1 MSKHLKRLA
10 TPRSWTI
17 PRKTNVYT
25 TKPAPGPHAI
35 EHAVPLGTVLRDYL
49 GLAATGR
56 EARTAIGHGKI
67 MVDGRIVKAHK
78 LPVGFMDVVTVPDM
92 KKSWR
97 AIVDD
102 KSRIRFVEV
111 ADSEAG
117 WKLCQI
123 RNKATVKGGKTQLN
137 LHDGR
142 NMLVKKDDYKTGDV
156 LKLELPTQKII
167 GHHKFEV
174 GADVLVTGG
183 RHAGQIAP
191 IKSIETTRSHK
202 ANLVHLTGGKSDGEP
217 GPDGDA
223 SAFTTVKHYAF
234 PLGAD
239 KKVIQ
244 AAEVKVIVQ

>member
-35 EHAVPLGTVLRDYL
+35 AHAVPLSTVMRDYL
-49 GLAATGR
+49 GIAATGR
-56 EARTAIGHGKI
+56 EARTAIGAGKI
-67 MVDGRIVKAHK
+67 LVDGRVVKDGK
-78 LPVGFMDVVTVPDM
+78 LPVGFMDVVTVPAM

-97 AIVDD
+97 TVIDD

-111 ADSEAG
+111 DDKESG

-123 RNKATVKGGKTQLN
+123 TGKTTVKGGKTQLN

-142 NMLVKKDDYKTGDV
+142 NLLVKKDDYKTGDV
-156 LKLELPTQKII
+156 LKLELPTQTII
-167 GHHKFEV
+167 GHHKLEE

-183 RHAGQIAP
+183 RHAGEIAP
-191 IKSIETTRSHK
+191 IGSVEVTRSHK
-202 ANLVHLTGGKSDGEP
+202 QNLVHLK
-217 GPDGDA
+217 DGDNT
-223 SAFTTVKHYAF
+223 FTTVKKYAF
-234 PLGAD
+234 PLGGD
-239 KKVIQ
+239 KKVIE
-244 AAEVKVIVQ
+244 AAEVKVVA

>member
-17 PRKTNVYT
+17 SRKTNVYT

-56 EARTAIGHGKI
+56 EARTAIGHGKVL
-67 MVDGRIVKAHK
+67 VDGRVVKEHK
-78 LPVGFMDVVTVPDM
+78 LPVGFMDVVTVPAM

-97 AIVDD
+97 AVVDD

-111 ADSEAG
+111 ADKEAG

-123 RNKATVKGGKTQLN
+123 NNKSTVRGGKTQLN

-142 NMLVKKDDYKTGDV
+142 NILVKKDDYKTGDV
-156 LKLELPTQKII
+156 LKLELPSQKII
-167 GHHKFEV
+167 GHHKFEE
-174 GADVLVTGG
+174 GAEVLVTGG
-183 RHAGQIAP
+183 RHAGEIAP
-191 IKSIETTRSHK
+191 IGTIEVTRSHK
-202 ANLVHLTGGKSDGEP
+202 PNLVHLK
-217 GPDGDA
+217 DGDN
-223 SAFTTVKHYAF
+223 SFTTVKHYAF
-234 PLGAD
+234 PLGGD
-239 KKVIQ
+239 KAVIE
-244 AAEVKVIVQ
+244 AAEVKVVA